1 MASVVDVCNR
11 ALDKLGHGP
20 ITSLEDGTT
29 AANLC
34 NRGWPLTRDQV
45 LRDHPWN
52 FAIKRVIT
60 SPLVTTPLWGF
71 SYQHQIPSDMLR
83 LLDIC
88 DLSTGEYQREGD
100 VILANDEA
108 LRIRY
113 VAKITDPNKYDSLFL
128 DAVAARLAFELCEA
142 LTQSNSKKEILWNEY
157 QEALTT
163 AKRVDAQENPPQI
176 FEESDWIKV
185 RY

>member
-11 ALDKLGHGP
+11 ALDKLGHGS

-52 FAIKRVIT
+52 FAIKRVVT
-60 SPLVTTPLWGF
+60 SPLVTNPVFGF
-71 SYQHQIPSDMLR
+71 AYQHQVPSDIIR
-83 LLDIC
+83 LLDIEG
-88 DLSTGEYQREGD
+88 LSTGEYQREGE
-100 VILANDEA
+100 VILANDQS

-113 VAKITDPNKYDSLFL
+113 IAKITDPNKYDSLFL
-128 DAVAARLAFELCEA
+128 DAVATRLAFELCES
-142 LTQSNSKKEILWNEY
+142 LTQSNSKKELLWNEY
-157 QEALTT
+157 QEALVT
-163 AKRVDAQENPPQI
+163 ARRVDAQENPPRI
-176 FEESDWIKV
+176 FEESDWIKA